1 MTQSTLLYLV
11 GFILAVIGLAW
22 CGHLAGIPSQ
32 WIGAG
37 VVVLIGLGIAGAAK
51 KFGSREPGPPPKT

>member
-1 MTQSTLLYLV
+1 MSQSTLLYLV
-11 GFILAVIGLAW
+11 GFVVAVLGLAW
-22 CGHLAGIPSQ
+22 LAHLSRIPAQ

-51 KFGSREPGPPPKT
+51 KFGSRVPGPPPKT